1 MQTSQFN
8 LSKATRMLATRDN
21 NHIWTYIKNH
31 QDTADIRLKNTRADW
46 INGRTTGHTRITWRR
61 PSRSGG
67 PYWGIRLCVRQFDS
81 LTCCYRK
88 EWAQWAPGPLA
99 WYWEFAKLHT
109 RSLRTLAS
117 EYNRNLRPQQCQT
130 SCSPAS
136 ARLHPP
142 NKEWW
147 LDKHF
152 HLPRRSEKQKTRSF
166 GPWLVANKAD
176 TCQELQKRLP
186 SDLLWNPYRSVSCAI
201 HRLPCPPRRSTTKW
215 SCRANDSKSSK
226 SRGFKRGKCA
236 SGPANWQSK
245 YSGTTLL
252 FTSSLIQNARDH
264 IQEGSY

>member
-1 MQTSQFN
+1 MDMET
-8 LSKATRMLATRDN
+8 
-21 NHIWTYIKNH
+21 IEP
-31 QDTADIRLKNTRADW
+31 IRWARG
-46 INGRTTGHTRITWRR
+46 IRI
-61 PSRSGG
+61 
-67 PYWGIRLCVRQFDS
+67 IRLCVRHFDSFWQFDLLRTQGVS
-81 LTCCYRK
+81 TVSTVSTVS
-88 EWAQWAPGPLA
+88 PLA

-117 EYNRNLRPQQCQT
+117 EYNRNLRPQLCQT

-166 GPWLVANKAD
+166 GPWHVANKVD

-201 HRLPCPPRRSTTKW
+201 HRRPCPPADQLRSD
-215 SCRANDSKSSK
+215 RAVQMTPSHRSPEDSKGGNAPQAPQIDKASILAQPCCLHLHSYKMLGIIFRRGRIKVQCEVNLLSFYRLQCSGK
-226 SRGFKRGKCA
+226 SIYLDR
-236 SGPANWQSK
+236 
-245 YSGTTLL
+245 
-252 FTSSLIQNARDH
+252 
-264 IQEGSY
+264 